1 MPRTVHRFMKFD
13 CAAGISG
20 DMIVAALVDLL
31 ESMGKDVFALFKVA
45 RAVETSC
52 ESVSRVNLKVH
63 DVQKGGFAAKHLG
76 LDIKEDNRH
85 AHVHDME
92 LALTR
97 CIGELGLVSSGARDF
112 ATNVF
117 QTLLAAENQAH
128 GIHDDGHSHVHLHE
142 LASADTLVDIL
153 SVSMAL
159 DMLGFFDPSA
169 GTLRVH
175 ASPVAVGRGTI
186 TIAHGTVPVPAP
198 GTLAII
204 QKYHIPIQDGPVEGE
219 LATPTG
225 LALLAAMNPDFSL
238 IPGPARVVATGTGAG
253 TREFPGLPNILRVQ
267 LLDVEMPREHTPA
280 VENVINGVISNSV
293 LELSADEIVQLSM
306 YIDDASPEDIGFLI
320 RTSYDLGAREV
331 INMAVQ
337 GKKSR
342 QGTEIHVLCDDTTA
356 QAIALHWLE
365 NSTTI
370 GCRVQVIGRVV
381 IAREL
386 IEVPITIEHG
396 SRAFSGT
403 VRVKVL
409 RQKHHGTTGTKSKR
423 PLAKVEHD
431 DLERVASELGISI
444 HEARALVEPKVA
456 LHTRGL

>member
-1 MPRTVHRFMKFD
+1 MPRNPHRVLKFD

-31 ESMGKDVFALFKVA
+31 ESMGNDVSGIFKVA
-45 RAVETSC
+45 RAVEATC
-52 ESVSRVNLKVH
+52 QNVSRVFLEVNK
-63 DVQKGGFAAKHLG
+63 VQKGGFAAKHLH
-76 LDIKEDNRH
+76 LDIKEDRRH
-85 AHVHDME
+85 VNVHDME
-92 LALTR
+92 QDLIR
-97 CIGELGLVSSGARDF
+97 CMDALGLDSPGAREF
-112 ATNVF
+112 ATTVF
-117 QTLLAAENQAH
+117 EMLLAAEKHAH
-128 GIHDDGHSHVHLHE
+128 GIDDTKTSHVHLHE

-153 SVSMAL
+153 SVSKAL
-159 DMLGFFDPSA
+159 ETLGLFNPSEA
-169 GTLRVH
+169 PRVH